1 MSQSD
6 STPTDAGLAGLTM
19 IDTALANRRG
29 PIVTARVMPDGRL
42 DVAVMW
48 TEGYV
53 TTLRPRDI
61 EAGRY
66 QVVTA

>member
-6 STPTDAGLAGLTM
+6 THTDAGLAGLTM
-19 IDTALANRRG
+19 IDTFLRPERRG
-29 PIVTARVMPDGRL
+29 PIVTARVMADGRL

-48 TEGYV
+48 TVGMV
-53 TTLRPRDI
+53 TTLRPSDI

-66 QVVTA
+66 QVVAP